1 MGIPRSRVP
10 ITLGGKTR
18 TIVLN
23 FNALCDAELA
33 LGRDIF
39 NEELTVSSPSVIRVL
54 LWAGLKHEWP
64 NVTVDMIGDMLEA
77 DGSFISASI
86 AIAQALEAAL
96 PDEDETPPSGEEA
109 GAEGNATGSQ

>member
-1 MGIPRSRVP
+1 MTVPRSKIP

-18 TIVLN
+18 YIVMS

-39 NEELTVSSPSVIRVL
+39 NEELTVQSPSVIRVL

-64 NVTVDMIGDMLEA
+64 SVTVEMVGDMLDNEPGGFVNA
-77 DGSFISASI
+77 MA
-86 AIAQALEAAL
+86 AVAQALDAAL
-96 PDEDETPPSGEEA
+96 PDADQETA